1 VTRAEI
7 EDGIVAVA
15 RQHLGFAGDF
25 DPRLRLVEDL
35 GFDSLK
41 LLTLAAEIENRFRVT
56 LDPDEEATIAT
67 LGDLLAVLQAKLP
80 DTKLSDTKLS
90 DPELADSELSDSKLP
105 G

>member
-1 VTRAEI
+1 VKRAEI
-7 EDGIVAVA
+7 ESGIVAVA
-15 RQHLGFAGDF
+15 RQHLGFTGEF
-25 DPRLRLVEDL
+25 DARLRLVEDL

-67 LGDLLAVLQAKLP
+67 LGDLVALL
-80 DTKLSDTKLS
+80 
-90 DPELADSELSDSKLP
+90 ELKLP